1 VPVLA
6 RATHSLRLALNSE
19 TGTSIPQL
27 YNKAQHHMYVSA
39 DLLTLDSSSLQTVWN
54 RLFAVVT

>member
-1 VPVLA
+1 
-6 RATHSLRLALNSE
+6 
-19 TGTSIPQL
+19 L